1 MQALEGCVAHFTV
14 LITNLIAAGKV
25 EIVVLKIAKK
35 AHPLVFI
42 FLLQKLSRNHPICHV
57 VFLVL

>member
-35 AHPLVFI
+35 RIH
-42 FLLQKLSRNHPICHV
+42 
-57 VFLVL
+57 